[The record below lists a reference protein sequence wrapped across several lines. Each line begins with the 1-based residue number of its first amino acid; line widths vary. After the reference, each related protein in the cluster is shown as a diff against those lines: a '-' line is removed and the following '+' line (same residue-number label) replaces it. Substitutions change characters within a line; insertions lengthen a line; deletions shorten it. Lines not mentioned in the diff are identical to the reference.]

1 MKKETICCALICLTM
16 LLVGCQKKEC
26 ATSLYA
32 TRNSPIIYNGILYF
46 YSEDMTIEYGNTSSK
61 GITLRSPGGFLSNI
75 EKREL
80 YYDVTDARRSI
91 LVSNENN
98 LLCNYISQNRIEEA
112 ERTDKIMELYDDFLI
127 EKQVITYRKNGTD
140 EIVDAETSSEES
152 LDKGIVKKL
161 EEKYGEVKYNI
172 NDFEN
177 IEELFFIKAGCVDND
192 IFLKKYTERGYFAVG
207 DFYDTEIPE
216 IFVGIIIKK
225 DDNYYYGNLK
235 NEIPDDLIKELLD
248 E

>member
-1 MKKETICCALICLTM
+1 MKKKRMCCVLIC
-16 LLVGCQKKEC
+16 LLVGCEKKEG
-26 ATSLYA
+26 ATSLYT
-32 TRNSPIIYNGILYF
+32 TRNSPIIYNGALYF

-61 GITLRSPGGFLSNI
+61 GITLRSPGGFLGNI

-80 YYDVTDARRSI
+80 YYDVTDAGQSI
-91 LVSNENN
+91 LVSNNNN
-98 LLCNYISQNRIEEA
+98 LLCNYISQNRIEET
-112 ERTDKIMELYDDFLI
+112 ERTENLMELYDDFLI
-127 EKQVITYRKNGTD
+127 EKQVITYSKHGTD
-140 EIVDAETSSEES
+140 GIVDAESSSEES

-172 NDFEN
+172 NDFQN

-192 IFLKKYTERGYFAVG
+192 VFLKKYTERGYFAVG

-225 DDNYYYGNLK
+225 DNNYYRNSKNKVSDNLI
-235 NEIPDDLIKELLD
+235 NELGL
-248 E
+248 